1 MEALIRYSKEESEFF
16 GLKIGR
22 ANCSTFETD
31 AFKDSIKRNNFD
43 VIRIRVDVN
52 NTSVISN
59 VETLP
64 FQVYHHGSI
73 VKYQLPVKGLTY
85 SAYLN
90 PEVTHRVYSGI
101 DPENVARIIVNGS
114 AKHPI
119 GYWSTPGLG
128 KQVSREDEV
137 KYLSE
142 YYSKLYVTPQRQ
154 LWFMEWEGVPVGFV
168 ASNFENG
175 VMDTPLAAVLPDFRG
190 KKLLHEIMISRN
202 NYGVNHGISM
212 ITNGA
217 RKENLATQH
226 VFSKF
231 GMRTVGED
239 HVYHILCKQGKAVR

>member
-1 MEALIRYSKEESEFF
+1 MEDLIRYSKEESEFF

-22 ANCSTFETD
+22 AHDSNFDLED
-31 AFKDSIKRNNFD
+31 FKDSINRNNFD
-43 VIRIRVDVN
+43 VIRIRIDIN

-59 VETLP
+59 VKALP

-73 VKYQLPVKGLTY
+73 VKYELPVKGLTH
-85 SAYLN
+85 SEYLN
-90 PEVTHRVYSGI
+90 PEVTLRVYNGT
-101 DPENVARIIVNGS
+101 DPENVAKIIANGS

-119 GYWSTPGLG
+119 GYWSTPGLE
-128 KQVSREDEV
+128 QPVSRENEV

-142 YYSKLYVTPQRQ
+142 YYVKLYVTHQRQ

-175 VMDTPLAAVLPDFRG
+175 VMDTPLAVVLPDFRG

-202 NYGVNHGISM
+202 NYGIEHGLTM

-217 RKENLATQH
+217 RKENLASQH
-226 VFSKF
+226 VFAKF

-239 HVYHILCKQGKAVR
+239 HVYHILCKHGKEAH